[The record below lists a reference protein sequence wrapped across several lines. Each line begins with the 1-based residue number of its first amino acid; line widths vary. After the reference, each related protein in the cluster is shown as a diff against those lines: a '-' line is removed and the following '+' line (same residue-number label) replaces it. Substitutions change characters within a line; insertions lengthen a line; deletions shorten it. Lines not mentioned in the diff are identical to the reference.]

1 MPGAGVRAPA
11 ESTRHSNRAADRHR
25 TALRPPR
32 ALSKQQLDSWLV
44 LPGPARVRNRPRRVS
59 RTRRDGETTGASAA
73 RYAGRDRPRA
83 GHDASDALNCGDWC
97 VPGPRSSRARDGQQD
112 ACGIAERLYG
122 ARGRPTGTGGVASR
136 PSSRVSSPKRARNRP
151 GDTYAEVVSRG
162 ASFAPSSK
170 GRVLTLLPTPGSYLC
185 ISGRISLLSIA

>member
-11 ESTRHSNRAADRHR
+11 ESTRHSNRAAGRHR

-32 ALSKQQLDSWLV
+32 ALSEQQPDSWFV

-73 RYAGRDRPRA
+73 RYAGSDQPRA

-97 VPGPRSSRARDGQQD
+97 VPGPRSSRARAGQQD
-112 ACGIAERLYG
+112 KSGIEGRLYG
-122 ARGRPTGTGGVASR
+122 ARGRPTGTGDVAIR
-136 PSSRVSSPKRARNRP
+136 PSRTKNHESKAALTMCDKVDTVHFARR
-151 GDTYAEVVSRG
+151 T
-162 ASFAPSSK
+162 ASCPAGK
-170 GRVLTLLPTPGSYLC
+170 GTAALY
-185 ISGRISLLSIA
+185 GRKIG